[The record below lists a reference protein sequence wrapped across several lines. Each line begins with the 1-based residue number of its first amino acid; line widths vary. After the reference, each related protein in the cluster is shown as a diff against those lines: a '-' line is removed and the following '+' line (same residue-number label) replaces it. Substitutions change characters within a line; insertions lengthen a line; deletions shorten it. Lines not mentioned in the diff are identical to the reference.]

1 MNDVIRQFRDF
12 FVSLKLTVVLLVLG
26 MILVFGATLDQT
38 NLGVWGIQTKWFRS
52 FFVLQ
57 EIRGVP
63 VPVFP
68 GGYFIGG
75 LLLLNLLAAHIYRFK
90 FAWKKAGIVLTHV
103 GLIMLL
109 IGELLTGILQ
119 DDFSMRL
126 VQGEPKNYSESYRGN
141 ELAIIDTTNP
151 DFDDVV
157 VIPEGLLAKG
167 GVVQHPKLPFRVS
180 IKEFHPNSNLRARA
194 PSTAPM
200 GASEPPTPATQGVG
214 LNAVMTPLRLTYK
227 QDERNLPAAYIE
239 LLTAEGTLGTWL
251 VTADTRMPEQIVEH
265 NGHTYSVAL
274 RFTRNYK
281 PYTLTLQKFSHDVYA
296 GTDIPKNFSS
306 QIRLTTP
313 DGRDDREVLIY
324 MNNPLRY
331 AGLTFYQASFEP
343 GNDKVTVLQVV
354 RNPGWLLPYL
364 ACSLIAIGLVAQFC
378 IHLAG
383 FFGKRRRIAAAA
395 AAA

>member
-1 MNDVIRQFRDF
+1 MNDVVRQFRDF

-52 FFVLQ
+52 FVVLQ

-75 LLLLNLLAAHIYRFK
+75 LLLLNLVAAHLYRFK
-90 FAWKKAGIVLTHV
+90 FTWRKAGIFLTHV

-109 IGELLTGILQ
+109 IGELVTGILQ

-126 VQGEPKNYSESYRGN
+126 VQGEPKNYSESYREN

-151 DFDDVV
+151 DYDDVV
-157 VIPEGLLAKG
+157 VMPEALLAKG
-167 GVVQHPKLPFRVS
+167 GVLQHPKLPFRVS
-180 IKEFHPNSNLRARA
+180 IKEYHPNSNLRARA
-194 PSTAPM
+194 PASAPM

-214 LNAVMTPLRLTYK
+214 LNAVMTPLAMTYK

-239 LLTAEGTLGTWL
+239 LLTSDGSLGTWL
-251 VTADTRMPEQIVEH
+251 VSADTRMPEQIVEH

-274 RFTRNYK
+274 RFTRHYK
-281 PYTLTLQKFSHDVYA
+281 PYTLTLLKFSHDVYA
-296 GTDIPKNFSS
+296 GTEIPKNFSS

-313 DGRDDREVLIY
+313 EGRDDREVLIY

-354 RNPGWLLPYL
+354 RNPGWLLPYV
-364 ACSLIAIGLVAQFC
+364 ACTLMSVGLVAQFC

-383 FFGKRRRIAAAA
+383 FFEKRRRIAATAA
-395 AAA
+395 A